1 MTTAHPAPFGE
12 PPAPGQPASPPEFAV
27 RLQALHTW
35 STVRLRAL
43 PALVETEMRMRGVAP
58 AAAKCAYGTA
68 REIFRAHPRRYNETL
83 LFDVIRALLRTAYPA
98 AETLERQVAR
108 WRESYHRARGRY
120 PGKAVFPG
128 FSIGP
133 LTTSCQLL
141 EGNGE
146 RAISETDVRVIVT
159 PRRYPCRRPS
169 HT

>member
-1 MTTAHPAPFGE
+1 M
-12 PPAPGQPASPPEFAV
+12 
-27 RLQALHTW
+27 
-35 STVRLRAL
+35 RLRAL